1 MSTSGLIR
9 NKILVLGRRGAGKLS
24 IIKQLLSITNHSID
38 SFNTEDKN
46 HSGIKIPW
54 NINTKYYNAKV
65 DFWIDETLHKDHVN
79 KEVIQ
84 GYENEENG
92 IGKVVDAILFIFK
105 KDELGTFDDIKVF
118 LPFIQQYDPAITL
131 AIGTGKNAHDI
142 NDDSYEDW
150 CLENG
155 FEYVD
160 MEATK
165 KENIDER
172 IGIERILEA
181 LQSNMW
187 EGLTRVSQTV
197 SKSSNIDDDDCH
209 GEFIEALSQAK
220 SRVDEEPESL
230 SSQLHDHNS
239 APFDDNDA
247 EFFGDVLPSQQ
258 EIESMYSQIFCDF
271 DDEDGLDK
279 IFVRLNNLREK
290 SKSLSDEER
299 RKLAASVACSFGMHM
314 KD

>member
-1 MSTSGLIR
+1 MSTSKLVR
-9 NKILVLGRRGAGKLS
+9 NKILVLGRRGVGKLS
-24 IIKQLLSITNHSID
+24 IIKQLLSITNQSID
-38 SFNTEDKN
+38 SFNIEDKN

-105 KDELGTFDDIKVF
+105 KDEPTTFDDIKVF

-131 AIGTGKNAHDI
+131 AIGTGKNVHNI

-160 MEATK
+160 MDTK

-187 EGLTRVSQTV
+187 EGLTRVSQTA

-209 GEFIEALSQAK
+209 NGLIEALSQAK
-220 SRVDEEPESL
+220 LKVDEEQESL
-230 SSQLHDHNS
+230 SPQLHDHNS

-247 EFFGDVLPSQQ
+247 EFFGDALPSQR
-258 EIESMYSQIFCDF
+258 EIESMYNQIFCDF

-279 IFVRLNNLREK
+279 VIVRLNNLREK

-314 KD
+314 RD

>member
-1 MSTSGLIR
+1 MSTFKLIK

-24 IIKQLLSITNHSID
+24 IVKQILSITNQSID
-38 SFNTEDKN
+38 DFNIEDKN

-54 NINTKYYNAKV
+54 KINTKYYSAKV
-65 DFWIDETLHKDHVN
+65 DFWIDETVHKDHVN

-105 KDELGTFDDIKVF
+105 KDEPATFDDIKVF
-118 LPFIQQYDPAITL
+118 TSFIQQYDPAITL
-131 AIGTGKNAHDI
+131 AIGTGKI
-142 NDDSYEDW
+142 IQGVDDPYEDW

-160 MEATK
+160 MEVTK
-165 KENIDER
+165 KDNIDER

-187 EGLTRVSQTV
+187 EGLTRITQTAG
-197 SKSSNIDDDDCH
+197 KSSNIENDEYH
-209 GEFIEALSQAK
+209 HELIEALSQANLK
-220 SRVDEEPESL
+220 ANEST

-247 EFFGDVLPSQQ
+247 EFFGDALPSQL
-258 EIESMYSQIFCDF
+258 EIENMHRQIFCDF

-279 IFVRLNNLREK
+279 VLTRLSNLREK

-314 KD
+314 GD